1 MWGLII
7 AIVIT
12 VKNEGQIVKMY
23 GKDKLETK
31 NQQNLNNCIII
42 FMQLSLL

>member
-1 MWGLII
+1 
-7 AIVIT
+7 
-12 VKNEGQIVKMY
+12 MY
-23 GKDKLETK
+23 GKDKLETT